1 MDATKTVEAPQHFPL
16 PGYGISVGPF
26 SYLAAERDRL
36 ARLTWR
42 HFEARQ
48 LGATVGAEISGIDL
62 RQALTPDQV
71 SAIVTRLQTSW
82 VRRIQVQRG
91 SVSASEHPAPA
102 YHRRGW
108 VVNRHCRHADFMHHG
123 KRLRAF

>member
-1 MDATKTVEAPQHFPL
+1 MHITVTQITPDF
-16 PGYGISVGPF
+16 V
-26 SYLAAERDRL
+26 
-36 ARLTWR
+36 
-42 HFEARQ
+42 
-48 LGATVGAEISGIDL
+48 AEISGIDL